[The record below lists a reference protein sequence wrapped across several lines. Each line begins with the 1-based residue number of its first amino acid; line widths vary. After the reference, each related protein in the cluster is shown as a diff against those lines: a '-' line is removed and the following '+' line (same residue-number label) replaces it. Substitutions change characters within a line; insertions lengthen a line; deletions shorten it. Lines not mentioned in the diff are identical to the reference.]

1 MERKVLL
8 LDDDEHIRRV
18 LGRYLKANGYQV
30 EEASN
35 LATALRAFDSM
46 RPDIA
51 VFDFRLPDG
60 TALDLLPKIKAI
72 EPETPVIVMT
82 GFGSMELGVALIK
95 NGAEQCLTKP
105 LEPPALLMVINKI
118 LENTRNQQK
127 QLASKNLRRRTSAN
141 PFLGTSSVIRR
152 LEDVARRVAD
162 SHSPV
167 LIQGETGSGKG
178 VLALWLHENGPRFE
192 EPFVDLNCAG
202 LSREFLETELF
213 GHQKGAF
220 TGAVDQK
227 QGLFDVAHHG
237 TLFLDEIGDVDV
249 NIQPKLLKV
258 LEEKKF
264 RRLGDVR
271 DRQVDVRL
279 VAATHHNLRK
289 LMDDRQFRSD
299 LYFRISTVPL
309 VLPSLRER
317 IEDIPELA
325 AQILKRTCSEM
336 GRQPVELTPKAIEQL
351 RLYGWPGNIR
361 ELRNVLERA
370 LLMSASSATLDASDL
385 FFEATSTSSSSAYNP
400 RLTLEEL
407 ERMHVE
413 SVYRE
418 EESNVE
424 RTAQRLGIPKST
436 LYTKLRSYGL
446 TKTRTANS

>member
-1 MERKVLL
+1 
-8 LDDDEHIRRV
+8 
-18 LGRYLKANGYQV
+18 
-30 EEASN
+30 
-35 LATALRAFDSM
+35 
-46 RPDIA
+46 
-51 VFDFRLPDG
+51 
-60 TALDLLPKIKAI
+60 
-72 EPETPVIVMT
+72 
-82 GFGSMELGVALIK
+82 
-95 NGAEQCLTKP
+95 
-105 LEPPALLMVINKI
+105 
-118 LENTRNQQK
+118 
-127 QLASKNLRRRTSAN
+127 
-141 PFLGTSSVIRR
+141 
-152 LEDVARRVAD
+152 
-162 SHSPV
+162 
-167 LIQGETGSGKG
+167 
-178 VLALWLHENGPRFE
+178 
-192 EPFVDLNCAG
+192 
-202 LSREFLETELF
+202 
-213 GHQKGAF
+213 
-220 TGAVDQK
+220 
-227 QGLFDVAHHG
+227 
-237 TLFLDEIGDVDV
+237 
-249 NIQPKLLKV
+249 
-258 LEEKKF
+258 
-264 RRLGDVR
+264 
-271 DRQVDVRL
+271 VDVRL

-325 AQILKRTCSEM
+325 TQILKRTCSEM

-370 LLMSASSATLDASDL
+370 LLMSASSTTLDASDL

-418 EESNVE
+418 EDSNVE